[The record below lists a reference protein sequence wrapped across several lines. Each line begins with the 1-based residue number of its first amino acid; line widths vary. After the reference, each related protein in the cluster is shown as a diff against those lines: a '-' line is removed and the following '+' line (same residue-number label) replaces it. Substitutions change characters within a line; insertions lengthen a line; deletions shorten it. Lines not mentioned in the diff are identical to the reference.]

1 MARGPP
7 AQWNRHARTCTH
19 VAIRMPSQLLGKDG
33 AIISGLSDKWEARDW
48 LYVVTSGE
56 LPQQSQS
63 IAIHR
68 NQRTSGSML

>member
-1 MARGPP
+1 
-7 AQWNRHARTCTH
+7 
-19 VAIRMPSQLLGKDG
+19 MPSQFLGKDG

-63 IAIHR
+63 IAINR